1 MTRSQ
6 ERLLGVAAVALLV
19 AVTALLLVRPQRDAT
34 AQANADERVAEAE
47 SQALRDEIKALE
59 ALQANE
65 PALREEARKAAAEFP
80 PTPALSSLV
89 DALQDTADQAGVELE
104 SVAPSPPKA
113 SKLQPGLAEITTQ
126 LTVNG
131 GYFEIED
138 FLTRL
143 EALVKGTKPSGRVA
157 PRSLLVHSVA
167 ISAGSGTGSGTAAPP
182 AATATASAPPGELSA
197 DISLTAFQLT
207 GSANAAAPSAG
218 ATATTGTQGG

>member
-6 ERLLGVAAVALLV
+6 ERLLGVAAL
-19 AVTALLLVRPQRDAT
+19 ALLLVRPQRDAA

-47 SQALRDEIKALE
+47 SQTLRDEIKALE
-59 ALQANE
+59 ALQANA

-89 DALQDTADQAGVELE
+89 SALQDAADQAGVELE
-104 SVAPSPPKA
+104 SVAPSPPQA

-126 LTVNG
+126 LKVNG

-143 EALVKGTKPSGRVA
+143 EALVMGTKPNGRVG

-167 ISAGSGTGSGTAAPP
+167 LSAGAGTDSDAAAPP
-182 AATATASAPPGELSA
+182 AATGTASAPPDELSA
-197 DISLTAFQLT
+197 AISLSAFQLA
-207 GSANAAAPSAG
+207 GSANATAPTAG